1 MGFQVRQAKR
11 QRRPLKVN
19 LEGLSGAGKTYTA
32 LRLAFAMRRAGIG
45 KRIVVADSENRSADL
60 YDGVTIDGETWKY
73 EVCEL
78 PADVQNPVG
87 YTEAYEFLVRA
98 GFDIVIM
105 DSLTHAW
112 VGARDKVDQIAAR
125 NRNDKFAG
133 WMVVTPEQQ
142 RMLSAL
148 TDDRA
153 HVITTMRVKSEYE
166 RTEENGRT
174 KIRKVGLKTDQ
185 RDGTEYEFDMVVRLD
200 QGHTAVVDKVR
211 GCSQMDGK
219 SCTNPDPAFFQPL
232 FDWWLSG
239 AEYVSPL
246 AAHAKAIEEAETEQ
260 ALKDAFAAAWTDP
273 RLTETD
279 KKSLLPLKDDRKA
292 ALAPAKPGETAEEK
306 KAREFIEKQQAKA
319 GSAA

>member
-60 YDGVTIDGETWKY
+60 YDGVVIDGETWKY

-78 PADVQNPVG
+78 PPDVQNPVG
-87 YTEAYEFLVRA
+87 YTEAYDFLVKE

-133 WMVVTPEQQ
+133 WQIVTPEQQ

-185 RDGTEYEFDMVVRLD
+185 RDGTEYEFDMVIRLD
-200 QGHTAVVDKVR
+200 QGHTAIVDKVR

-232 FDWWLSG
+232 FDWWLAG
-239 AEYVSPL
+239 AEYRTPVQE
-246 AAHAKAIEEAETEQ
+246 HAKAIEEAETLDELKI
-260 ALKDAFAAAWTDP
+260 AFTAVNKDA
-273 RLTETD
+273 RLSAD
-279 KKSLLPLKDDRKA
+279 DRLKLAGLKDDRKA
-292 ALAPAKPGETAEEK
+292 ALTPAAPNETAEER
-306 KAREFIEKQQAKA
+306 KAREFIEKAKA
-319 GSAA
+319 GQPAAA